1 MLEELQQRV
10 DAIEEKLVRIRG
22 YLDADRKRSQ
32 VLELEK
38 KASHPGFWSNQ
49 REAQSVLRTRSRLE
63 SDIEL
68 DARLAREGQDIRALA
83 ELAEE
88 GEEVLAD
95 LTREVEKLEQEAQHT
110 EIRMLL
116 AGEHDG
122 SNAIVT
128 IHPGA
133 GGVDSQD
140 WAEMLV
146 RMYLRW
152 SERSG
157 YETKM
162 LDYQPGDEAGV
173 KSATFLV
180 EGDFVYGYLSS
191 ESGVHRL
198 VRISPFGAMGKRQ
211 TSFASVFVYPQIDDE
226 IEVQIDEKDLRI
238 DTYRSS
244 GAGGQHV
251 NVTDSAVRITHLPTG
266 IVVSCQN
273 ERSQI
278 RNREMARQVL
288 RARLYEREL
297 AKKREQLQAVEDA
310 KLEIGWGSQ
319 IRSYVLHPYRMVKDH
334 RTKFESPNA
343 DRVLDGDIEEF
354 IYRYLVYRGMQ
365 GRNS

>member
-1 MLEELQQRV
+1 M
-10 DAIEEKLVRIRG
+10 
-22 YLDADRKRSQ
+22 
-32 VLELEK
+32 
-38 KASHPGFWSNQ
+38 
-49 REAQSVLRTRSRLE
+49 
-63 SDIEL
+63 
-68 DARLAREGQDIRALA
+68 QDLKALA

-88 GEEVLAD
+88 GEDVLND
-95 LTREVEKLEQEAQHT
+95 LVAEVEKLEQEAQHT

-116 AGEHDG
+116 SGEHDD

-157 YETKM
+157 YVTKIF
-162 LDYQPGDEAGV
+162 DYQPGDEAGI
-173 KSATFLV
+173 KSVTFLV
-180 EGDFVYGYLSS
+180 EGDHAFGYISS

-211 TSFASVFVYPQIDDE
+211 TSFASVFVYPQLDEKIEID
-226 IEVQIDEKDLRI
+226 IDEKDLRI

-251 NVTDSAVRITHLPTG
+251 NVTDSAVRITHIPTG

-288 RARLYEREL
+288 RSRLYELEL
-297 AKKREQLQAVEDA
+297 DKKRQELQAVEDS
-310 KLEIGWGSQ
+310 KLDIGWGSQ

-334 RTKFESPNA
+334 RTKYETSNA
-343 DRVLDGDIEEF
+343 DRVLDGDIDEF
-354 IYRYLVYRGMQ
+354 IYRYLVQRGLDT
-365 GRNS
+365 RK